1 MKNYL
6 QLFVSALIISIFW
19 FAIYMFANHI
29 LAAYLAF
36 VFSVIS
42 VVIGFWIILKIV
54 LVIRIQSMQVLHKAD
69 KRTYVEQQMY
79 DTVGKTA

>member
-19 FAIYMFANHI
+19 LVIYMFADHI

-69 KRTYVEQQMY
+69 KRKYVEQQMY